1 MSIKVVQLTKNSELV
16 KLSIDEQIKIG
27 GGYRGGKPDK
37 TLYAQALDA
46 YSKGEVTISS
56 SGNTVF
62 FTETGNSYAL
72 GYYNPGFPPRDSE
85 SNNPYSIG
93 FVVEGNN
100 VQRYNPWGEGG
111 S

>member
-1 MSIKVVQLTKNSELV
+1 MSLQVSNLKHNNALV
-16 KLSIDEQIKIG
+16 GLSIDEQIKIG
-27 GGYRGGKPDK
+27 GGYGSKPDK
-37 TLYAQALDA
+37 TLYAQALGA

-72 GYYNPGFPPRDSE
+72 GYNPGFPPRDSE